1 MALAQRRPVPRH
13 AGAGLVAIDVNLSTG
28 EMNVVDGHTVEP
40 QPLPNPTWIVVV
52 VETYG
57 EKLVEGKHETTSN
70 DG

>member
-1 MALAQRRPVPRH
+1 
-13 AGAGLVAIDVNLSTG
+13 VAIDVNLSTG

-40 QPLPNPTWIVVV
+40 QPLPNPTWIAATDNGVVVV

-57 EKLVEGKHETTSN
+57 EKQVEGKHETTRN